1 MTTLDFSRLSSK
13 DNLLS
18 RRFINYV
25 LSQSSDAKMSAQ
37 TVQFDTLTQ
46 RAVFAS
52 DLFFK
57 AEELKHW

>member
-1 MTTLDFSRLSSK
+1 MTTLSFSKLSSK

-25 LSQSSDAKMSAQ
+25 LSQNSNAKMSAQ
-37 TVQFDTLTQ
+37 TVQFDTITQ

-57 AEELKHW
+57 AEELKRW